1 MFRSL
6 QPNLQIRRFWLGIT
20 VAIAAAYAIA
30 AILPGFQ
37 GPDHGALIV
46 PEDGRQHLF
55 WMAQW
60 DNPELFAGDLLADY
74 FKSVAPWGFRGVFV
88 GGHVLGIDPLVL
100 AKVLPLPLTM
110 ITAVYGF
117 RVMGAIVPVPWVGAL
132 GTVLLLQN
140 LWLRD
145 DLASGSARAFLNP
158 ILLAVLDALLRR
170 SPGAL
175 ALTIILL
182 GGFYPSY
189 VLVVAVLVI
198 LRWLGSVW
206 ARRRAAIAP
215 PVAPPSLPEN
225 ATIAAD
231 TSAGA
236 PTPARTFWS
245 KFHWRSDLGLM
256 LVGLGAAV
264 ITLLPFALATSA
276 YDPTISRPLATTLPE
291 FLPNGRSRFFY
302 ADFGRFWLSGG
313 RSGIQVPLEPPWLA
327 AGFLLPLLYWWRDR
341 QRRDR
346 QRRDPR
352 QRDPRQR
359 DRFPFLNQVNGA
371 ALTLLPQ
378 VAIAG
383 FTLFFAAHALL
394 FRLHLPS
401 RYTQH
406 TLRITLAFSAA
417 IALATLCQALVNRR
431 RSWRSGAIAISLV
444 ALLAYPL
451 TWSRF
456 PRVNY
461 TVGAAPDLYT
471 WLRSQ
476 PTTTLVASLSAEA
489 DNLPTFA
496 HRPILIGQEYAI
508 PYQWGYYR
516 LFRTRVLA
524 AIAAQYSTEPGLLR
538 TVIQRYGIG
547 LWLLDPGA
555 FTADYLR
562 QNAWLRQYDPAYSA
576 ALATLDQGQVPALAH
591 VQERC
596 QVWQSER
603 AIVLDTACILENLP

>member
-1 MFRSL
+1 MFRAL
-6 QPNLQIRRFWLGIT
+6 QPYLQSHRFWLGIT

-30 AILPGFQ
+30 AIIPGFQ
-37 GPDHGALIV
+37 GPDHGAFIV

-60 DNPELFAGDLLADY
+60 DNPELFAGDLIADY
-74 FKSVAPWGFRGVFV
+74 FKSVAPWGFRGVFLL
-88 GGHVLGIDPLVL
+88 GHVLGVDPLVL
-100 AKVLPLPLTM
+100 AKLLPLPLAM
-110 ITAVYGF
+110 ITAVYGC
-117 RVMGAIVPVPWVGAL
+117 RVMGVIVPVPWVGAL

-158 ILLAVLDALLRR
+158 LLLAVLDALLRR

-189 VLVVAVLVI
+189 VLVVAALVI
-198 LRWLGSVW
+198 LRWGWSW
-206 ARRRAAIAP
+206 WGDRRR
-215 PVAPPSLPEN
+215 S
-225 ATIAAD
+225 AD
-231 TSAGA
+231 HGFRGA
-236 PTPARTFWS
+236 KGPHETR
-245 KFHWRSDLGLM
+245 LL

-264 ITLLPFALATSA
+264 LTLLPFALATSA
-276 YDPTISRPLATTLPE
+276 YDPTISRDLAQTLPE

-302 ADFGRFWLSGG
+302 EDFGRFWLSGG

-327 AGFLLPLLYWWRDR
+327 AGFLLPLLYRWRDHR
-341 QRRDR
+341 W
-346 QRRDPR
+346 
-352 QRDPRQR
+352 R
-359 DRFPFLNQVNGA
+359 DRFPLLNQVNGT

-383 FTLFFAAHALL
+383 FALFFAAHALL

-406 TLRITLAFSAA
+406 TLRIALAFGAA
-417 IALATLCQALVNRR
+417 IALAALLQALVTRR
-431 RSWRSGAIAISLV
+431 RTWRRGVIVLGVV

-461 TVGAAPDLYT
+461 TVGAAPDLYA

-476 PTTTLVASLSAEA
+476 PTTTLIASLSAEA

-516 LFRTRVLA
+516 LFRTRVLG
-524 AIAAQYSTEPGLLR
+524 AIAAQYSPDPGLLR

-555 FTADYLR
+555 FTPDYLR
-562 QNAWLRQYDPAYSA
+562 QNAWLRQYDPAYST
-576 ALATLDQGQVPALAH
+576 ALASLDAGQLPALAQ
-591 VQERC
+591 VQDTC
-596 QVWQSER
+596 QVWRSDR
-603 AIVLDTACILENLP
+603 AIVLDAPCILNNLP